1 MGVASFEIATNT
13 PIEYQSDGNEAT
25 LLANA
30 VECGYAVE
38 NVEVRPMEDMATFV
52 ALIPV
57 IPIPDS
63 ATQARLKS
71 DDCSIED
78 IKAYLIERD
87 RLA

>member
-1 MGVASFEIATNT
+1 MGIASFEIATNT
-13 PIEYQSDGNEAT
+13 PIEFQSNGNEAT

-30 VECGYAVE
+30 VAGGYAVE
-38 NVEVRPMEDMATFV
+38 NVEVRPMEDMDTFI

-57 IPIPDS
+57 IPIPES

-71 DDCSIED
+71 ADCSTED

>member
-1 MGVASFEIATNT
+1 MGIASFEVSTNT
-13 PIEYQSDGNEAT
+13 PIEFQSGGDEAT
-25 LLANA
+25 LIANA
-30 VECGYAVE
+30 VGWGYAVE

-87 RLA
+87 KLA